1 MSRAKH
7 VWYWTK
13 LISKGLFVVGIF
25 LAMFL
30 YAMFQGGFVS
40 WFLFY
45 TITILAVLMLVY
57 AAIPLGSFHVTRE
70 FSEKAVPAG
79 TKLKVTVTISRRW
92 PFPFLYLSVKDNI
105 DPLLQ
110 RQMAKNS
117 SKIIFYPTLKREM
130 MYTYTVPKVQRGE
143 YAFSGIHLE
152 TSDMF
157 GLFKKEKFVPMEE
170 KLLVY
175 PNYHNIERW
184 SPYEKHETETRMSS
198 HDYVE
203 DVTSV
208 AGAREYVPGD
218 KLTSIDWKVTARTGK
233 LMTKE
238 FEEFIGQ
245 NFLVIL
251 NNRLANDNFRAIE
264 AYESSIELVTSI
276 VMHAHRKQLRVGL
289 WTLGNKSKT
298 FDLDGGSDHQK
309 RLVHHLA
316 TIQGERDADFAK
328 QLKDYENMVPIGTT
342 LIFASAEI
350 TDAILERIKLILSR
364 RVQVY
369 FCFIE
374 EENNQDPFAY
384 RRLEELRHLGAEAYT
399 LSGGNIDHAIPSY
412 AGD

>member
-1 MSRAKH
+1 MSRAKQ

-13 LISKGLFVVGIF
+13 LISKSLFVIGTYV
-25 LAMFL
+25 AMFL

-45 TITILAVLMLVY
+45 TITILVVLMLAY

-79 TKLKVTVTISRRW
+79 TRLKVMVTISRKW
-92 PFPFLYLSVKDNI
+92 PFPFLYLSVYDNV

-117 SKIIFYPTLKREM
+117 AKMIFYPTLKREM
-130 MYTYTVPKVQRGE
+130 TYTYTIPKTQRGE
-143 YAFSGIHLE
+143 YGFYGIHLE

-157 GLFKKEKFVPMEE
+157 GLFKKEKFVPIEE

-175 PNYHNIERW
+175 PNFHEIERW
-184 SPYEKHETETRMSS
+184 SPYEKHETETRMSTP
-198 HDYVE
+198 DYVE

-218 KLTSIDWKVTARTGK
+218 KMTSIDWKVTARTGK

-245 NFLVIL
+245 NFLIIL
-251 NNRLANDNFRAIE
+251 NNHLPNDDFRSLD

-289 WTLGNKSKT
+289 WSLGNKSKT

-309 RLVHHLA
+309 RLVYHLA
-316 TIQGERDADFAK
+316 TIQGERNADFAK
-328 QLKDYENMVPIGTT
+328 QLKENEKKVPIGTT
-342 LIFASAEI
+342 LIFASTEI

-364 RVQVY
+364 RAQVY
-369 FCFIE
+369 FCYIE
-374 EENNQDPFAY
+374 EENNKDPFAH
-384 RRLEELRHLGAEAYT
+384 RRLEELRHLGAEAYI
-399 LSGGNIDHAIPSY
+399 LSGGNIDHAIPTY